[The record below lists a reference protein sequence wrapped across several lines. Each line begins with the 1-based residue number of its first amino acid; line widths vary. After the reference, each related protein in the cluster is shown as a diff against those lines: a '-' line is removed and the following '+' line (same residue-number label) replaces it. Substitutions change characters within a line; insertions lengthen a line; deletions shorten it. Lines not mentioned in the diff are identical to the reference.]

1 MDALEGW
8 TDFHVAMVG
17 ATAALAGL
25 VIVASSV
32 NIAQIV
38 KATTITSRLAAAIAG
53 LVLAIVVAGAAL
65 IPGIP
70 APAYGAVV
78 LVATAGAGAF
88 QVHAA
93 SVITRDPDPAD
104 HARLP
109 KSALGFVPIA
119 AYAASGFVVFFDP
132 PTALVLAAVGCI
144 IAIVSAIIVSWVALV
159 EVLR

>member
-38 KATTITSRLAAAIAG
+38 KAATITSRLAAAIAG

-70 APAYGAVV
+70 ASAYGAVV

-93 SVITRDPDPAD
+93 SVIARDPDPAD
-104 HARLP
+104 HARLL

-119 AYAASGFVVFFDP
+119 AYAASGVVVFFDP
-132 PTALVLAAVGCI
+132 STALVLAAVGCI